1 MAPADQ
7 QRQPARKHT
16 LLYSTQCPNC
26 VRFIDALKRTSA
38 AATVSLV
45 DVATLTSSQLAS
57 VQAVPAMVLADG
69 QTMYGTKAFEWL
81 KDFDGDVELEG
92 FHGGGGAL
100 PFSDV
105 EALQGYA
112 TYAESFSAF
121 EPVRD

>member
-1 MAPADQ
+1 MSG
-7 QRQPARKHT
+7 ARGKHT

-38 AATVSLV
+38 ATNVSLV
-45 DVATLTSSQLAS
+45 DVATLSSSQLAS

-81 KDFDGDVELEG
+81 KQFEGDVELDG
-92 FHGGGGAL
+92 FAGNGSL

-105 EALQGYA
+105 ASHQGYA
-112 TYAESFSAF
+112 TYAQRFSAF
-121 EPVRD
+121 EAVPE